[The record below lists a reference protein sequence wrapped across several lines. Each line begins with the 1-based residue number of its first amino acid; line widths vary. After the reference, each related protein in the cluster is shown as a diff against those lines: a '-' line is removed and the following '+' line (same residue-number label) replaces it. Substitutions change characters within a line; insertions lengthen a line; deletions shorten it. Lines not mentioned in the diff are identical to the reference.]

1 MRLALLLLLAILL
14 HVQPVSAARSFVD
27 IWDDA
32 VPLLHEGVD
41 IIASGE
47 DPSER
52 SWAEVLTFRD
62 PKFQRIVSECF
73 AILADSQALD
83 LIASRDAAR
92 DEIAAKRQ
100 KIAALQQELVSAPSS
115 HWNPLK
121 ATRSSLQEDISGLR
135 KEIADLEHGL
145 EADKERIFAEI
156 SARGLPVSR
165 EQLETMLS
173 AADGKDTASIMA
185 VAENISAIQRSIESQ
200 LAAPD
205 ASVELLQTYTG
216 IYMMCNKVYV
226 YALQQALQQI
236 DSRYLDRLGK

>member
-1 MRLALLLLLAILL
+1 MK
-14 HVQPVSAARSFVD
+14 
-27 IWDDA
+27 
-32 VPLLHEGVD
+32 GVD

-121 ATRSSLQEDISGLR
+121 ATRSSLQEDIAGLR

-145 EADKERIFAEI
+145 EADKGTHLCRDLRTRPACQ
-156 SARGLPVSR
+156 P
-165 EQLETMLS
+165 
-173 AADGKDTASIMA
+173 
-185 VAENISAIQRSIESQ
+185 
-200 LAAPD
+200 
-205 ASVELLQTYTG
+205 
-216 IYMMCNKVYV
+216 
-226 YALQQALQQI
+226 
-236 DSRYLDRLGK
+236 